1 MRLESV
7 PLDGKAG
14 VRACDVIQMNAGLHG
29 NLLSQ
34 GMRTARSREDNEI
47 GNPESAFPV
56 IVRYE

>member
-29 NLLSQ
+29 NLSSQ
-34 GMRTARSREDNEI
+34 GMRTARSRETTK
-47 GNPESAFPV
+47 SAILRARF
-56 IVRYE
+56 R